1 MRSLLKPGGLQSFT
15 GHFQARADRTA
26 LTRPLCAMASAPPV
40 KRVLSIQ
47 SHVVSGY
54 VGNKCAV
61 FTLQLLGFDVDPI
74 NAVHFSNH
82 GSYPTVKG
90 SRTTRQQLTELIEG
104 LKANDLLHYS
114 HLLTG
119 YIGSADFLLEI
130 AEVVREL
137 RAREAGT
144 VYGALHCMHL
154 PVWLTLHACAA
165 CRACCST
172 KPSSISSR
180 RVCAV
185 CDPVLGDEGRLYVP
199 EECVRVYRDT
209 IVPLATVLTPNQ
221 YELELLTGHATASR
235 ADVFAACEQLHAAGP
250 STVVRSACSACC
262 SVRAGN
268 SGLPAVSMY
277 PANGVMSNIIST
289 ARRQLTT

>member
-1 MRSLLKPGGLQSFT
+1 
-15 GHFQARADRTA
+15 
-26 LTRPLCAMASAPPV
+26 MASAPPV

-74 NAVHFSNH
+74 NAVQFSNH
-82 GSYPTVKG
+82 GSYPTVRG

-154 PVWLTLHACAA
+154 QILFSYKDRGFCFQVLLNSHACAA

-172 KPSSISSR
+172 KPSSLIQAS
-180 RVCAV
+180 VCS
-185 CDPVLGDEGRLYVP
+185 L
-199 EECVRVYRDT
+199 
-209 IVPLATVLTPNQ
+209 
-221 YELELLTGHATASR
+221 
-235 ADVFAACEQLHAAGP
+235 
-250 STVVRSACSACC
+250 
-262 SVRAGN
+262 
-268 SGLPAVSMY
+268 
-277 PANGVMSNIIST
+277 
-289 ARRQLTT
+289 